1 MQKHQS
7 VSPAGVRGSSV
18 APGSS
23 TDDSNLLHGP
33 VIILAP
39 PGSGKT
45 HYLEDMRAMG
55 KAQGFHDADDILA
68 EVLDEAAEVPC
79 IEAESH
85 YSGDWDKWQRVCFRE
100 LLKKMNTDPDHYAII
115 LTGFMVP
122 KPGANWYDKLR
133 VQLGYSQFIGTGDIT
148 NWWGEPEAGFPKI
161 EPKRV
166 LVVLPEI
173 EEYKRRGASRSARP
187 VPPEHCDLCWE
198 CFHEVA
204 KSFELQVLSLIH
216 I

>member
-18 APGSS
+18 GPGSS

-68 EVLDEAAEVPC
+68 EVLDE
-79 IEAESH
+79 
-85 YSGDWDKWQRVCFRE
+85 
-100 LLKKMNTDPDHYAII
+100 
-115 LTGFMVP
+115 
-122 KPGANWYDKLR
+122 
-133 VQLGYSQFIGTGDIT
+133 
-148 NWWGEPEAGFPKI
+148 
-161 EPKRV
+161 
-166 LVVLPEI
+166 
-173 EEYKRRGASRSARP
+173 
-187 VPPEHCDLCWE
+187 PPEHCDLCWE

-204 KSFELQVLSLIH
+204 KTFELQVFSTIEAAVAAT
-216 I
+216 